1 MVDTRD
7 TLGGMETVVLEYPST
22 MVTTPTGETTIP
34 ASLRRYRPRLTRAS
48 EIRGLSRLPELTVV
62 WTREIDAL
70 LSHRTFLRTLAERL
84 TATPEPSKIVFL
96 FQTKSRKASER
107 DTAQKLVELFRYF
120 SRPFDLEVAQ
130 GIQAGE
136 DAFNEAVAKIAA
148 SRQLAA
154 ERPERADHLGELKKV
169 IEATA
174 DLRVKSGKL
183 SASNV
188 ASVFGLSVAELAAL
202 VGRTRQTASK
212 TPDADSLQPLLQPFE
227 RVARVRAVLSQNDFR
242 KWLHLANDELD
253 GRTPL
258 EAIRQRKI
266 AVVADLVEDM
276 LTGSP
281 S

>member
-1 MVDTRD
+1 
-7 TLGGMETVVLEYPST
+7 METAAFAYPST
-22 MVTTPTGETTIP
+22 MVTTPTGNNTTIP
-34 ASLRRYRPRLTRAS
+34 SPLRRYRPKLARAS
-48 EIRGLSRLPELTVV
+48 ELSRLRRLPELTVV
-62 WTREIDAL
+62 WTEGIDAL

-96 FQTKSRKASER
+96 FQTKSRKGSER
-107 DTAQKLVELFRYF
+107 ETAQKLVELFGYF

-148 SRQLAA
+148 TRQLAA
-154 ERPERADHLGELKKV
+154 ERPAKAGHLGELKKV

-174 DLRVKSGKL
+174 DLRAASGKL
-183 SASNV
+183 SATNV
-188 ASVFGLSVAELAAL
+188 ASVFGLSLAELAAL
-202 VGRTRQTASK
+202 AGRTRQTASK

-227 RVARVRAVLSQNDFR
+227 RVARVRAVLGDNDFR
-242 KWLHLANDELD
+242 KWLHLANDELND
-253 GRTPL
+253 RTPL
-258 EAIRQRKI
+258 EAIRHGKV
-266 AVVADLVEDM
+266 AAVADLVEDM

>member
-1 MVDTRD
+1 
-7 TLGGMETVVLEYPST
+7 
-22 MVTTPTGETTIP
+22 MVTTPTGEATIP
-34 ASLRRYRPRLTRAS
+34 AALRRYRPTLARPSELQRLR
-48 EIRGLSRLPELTVV
+48 RLPELTVV
-62 WTREIDAL
+62 WTQGIDAL
-70 LSHRTFLRTLAERL
+70 LSHPTFLRTLAERL
-84 TATPEPSKIVFL
+84 TATPAPAKIVFL
-96 FQTKSRKASER
+96 FQTKSREASER
-107 DTAQKLVELFRYF
+107 KTAQKLVELFGYF

-148 SRQLAA
+148 TRQLAA
-154 ERPERADHLGELKKV
+154 ERPERADHLAELKKI

-174 DLRVKSGKL
+174 DLRANSGKL
-183 SASNV
+183 SAENV

-202 VGRTRQTASK
+202 VGRTRQTTSK

-227 RVARVRAVLSQNDFR
+227 RVARVRAVLSQDDFR
-242 KWLHLANDELD
+242 KWLHLATDELD

-258 EAIRQRKI
+258 ASIRQGKV
-266 AVVADLVEDM
+266 AAVADLVEDM